1 MKFKTFAT
9 FEDLIKTATK
19 YDVAIQE
26 IEDEKRQIEI
36 VSHIAI
42 YSRSEQKTD
51 PEVTDAIK
59 SLQEQ
64 TKELVNELKET
75 KRFFNPRA
83 KEADNRNPRERAD
96 GQRRPPQTFNY
107 APQAV
112 YQPPV
117 SNYVNP
123 SQPPASYPQ
132 QFVPQNQYAPPAP
145 QNQYSPYI
153 LSEFRALTLQ

>member
-1 MKFKTFAT
+1 MLRDKFTSGLPIKLREKVKFKTFFT

-26 IEDEKRQIEI
+26 IEGEKRQIEI
-36 VSHIAI
+36 VFHVAG
-42 YSRSEQKTD
+42 YSRPEQKTD

-75 KRFFNPRA
+75 KRFFNPRS
-83 KEADNRNPRERAD
+83 KETDNRNLRERAD
-96 GQRRPPQTFNY
+96 GQRRPPQNFNY

-112 YQPPV
+112 YQPPA

-123 SQPPASYPQ
+123 SQPHSSYPQ
-132 QFVPQNQYAPPAP
+132 QFVPQNQYAPP
-145 QNQYSPYI
+145 S
-153 LSEFRALTLQ
+153 L